1 MRGRVG
7 VLLVGHHPVRRVGS
21 DRRLKMNGLN
31 LLWTVLALVVI
42 VLLIVYLVNA
52 IS

>member
-1 MRGRVG
+1 
-7 VLLVGHHPVRRVGS
+7 
-21 DRRLKMNGLN
+21 MNGLN

-52 IS
+52 IG